1 MFRTIVA
8 VICSLCF
15 IYSAVVAIDTISGY
29 AGRKSLDLNQQVQLL
44 AAYTLPILLLAGSA
58 ALWVRV
64 LKGRKRRRRW
74 HPTASIAIGPT
85 VTNQGHSLDMGRRPQ
100 LDLTH
105 HTAQA
110 KPMGDLAPPSSPFT
124 PDGPAH

>member
-1 MFRTIVA
+1 MFRSILA

-15 IYSAVVAIDTISGY
+15 IYSAVVAIDTITGY
-29 AGRKSLDLNQQVQLL
+29 AGRQSLDLNQQVQLL

-74 HPTASIAIGPT
+74 HPTAPAAFGPT
-85 VTNQGHSLDMGRRPQ
+85 VTNQRHSLDLGRTPP
-100 LDLTH
+100 LDQTNQR
-105 HTAQA
+105 AQA
-110 KPMGDLAPPSSPFT
+110 KPMGENTPPSGPLT
-124 PDGPAH
+124 PDSRAH